1 MQAAIWVFS
10 FFFSPLNFMDS
21 TSKIADLGEFWVTKS
36 EALRDTIPLYT
47 VKFQKSIYLPL
58 KTGHLQ
64 CVLSMTTSA
73 ICLCLA
79 DGRVSAEVWLSDQLL
94 GDVSHWAEVAPVFVF
109 ISSACCTTDFS
120 LLLVQ
125 APPLGCPVPQQNQ
138 QGMLLNFTGAVD
150 TSRVLWDWRSEIW
163 NPEVVHSRS
172 CLQDVSFQHWYAS
185 LQ

>member
-10 FFFSPLNFMDS
+10 FFFPPLW
-21 TSKIADLGEFWVTKS
+21 TLWI
-36 EALRDTIPLYT
+36 
-47 VKFQKSIYLPL
+47 LPL
-58 KTGHLQ
+58 KLLTLGNSESQNQKHWEIQYLYTLLSFKSLFISPLKLGTCSVCCPWQLLQ
-64 CVLSMTTSA
+64 SA
-73 ICLCLA
+73 YVWQMA
-79 DGRVSAEVWLSDQLL
+79 ESAEVWLSDQLL

-150 TSRVLWDWRSEIW
+150 TSRVLRDWRSEIW